1 MEFNLQTPLLDRDS
15 ELPFQYNTKT
25 LDLAM
30 ADGQSHPAALASPLS
45 AIPPARRPE
54 EDHTPTVSSP
64 LNPARPAKPPAPARE
79 QREKKESLKKRESTA
94 AGRGNT
100 PDAKSKA
107 KAKAVSSVPSPMRF
121 SIAEPKHTDYDP
133 PKDIIFASHD
143 PNPIYTPDGQ
153 AELKKPTDQ

>member
-1 MEFNLQTPLLDRDS
+1 
-15 ELPFQYNTKT
+15 
-25 LDLAM
+25 M
-30 ADGQSHPAALASPLS
+30 AEGQSPPAALASPLS

-54 EDHTPTVSSP
+54 EDHIPTVSSP
-64 LNPARPAKPPAPARE
+64 LNPARPPKPPAPARE
-79 QREKKESLKKRESTA
+79 QREKKESLKKRESAA
-94 AGRGNT
+94 AGPAKT

-107 KAKAVSSVPSPMRF
+107 KAVSAVPSPMRF

-133 PKDIIFASHD
+133 PKDIMFASHD